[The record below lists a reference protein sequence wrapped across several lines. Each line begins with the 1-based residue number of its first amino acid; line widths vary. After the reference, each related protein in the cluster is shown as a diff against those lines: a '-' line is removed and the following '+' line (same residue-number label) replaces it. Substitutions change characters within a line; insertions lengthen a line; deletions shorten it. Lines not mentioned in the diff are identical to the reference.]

1 MPKRWLDDRTISEE
15 SSLSLLARAQQG
27 DGVATEALM
36 ARYLARLQR
45 WASGRV
51 PSGARSLLDTDDV
64 VQDAL
69 LGTFRRLEYF
79 TPRHDGA
86 LMAYLREAVWN
97 RLRMEL
103 RRRRIETDGA
113 VDPDSHPGAGP
124 SPLEQLVGRS
134 QVERYERALASL
146 DEDDRAAIV
155 GRFEMSYSYATLARA
170 LDRPSPDAARKAV
183 ERAVRRLALAMDA
196 DGA

>member
-1 MPKRWLDDRTISEE
+1 MAKRWLDDRTISEE
-15 SSLSLLARAQQG
+15 TSLSLLLRAQQG

-69 LGTFRRLEYF
+69 MGTFRQLEHF

-103 RRRRIETDGA
+103 RRKRIQVEA
-113 VDPDSHPGAGP
+113 AADPDACPDAGP

-134 QVERYERALASL
+134 RV
-146 DEDDRAAIV
+146 DR
-155 GRFEMSYSYATLARA
+155 
-170 LDRPSPDAARKAV
+170 
-183 ERAVRRLALAMDA
+183 
-196 DGA
+196 